1 MKRFMMIAAMLLS
14 VFALS
19 SCEEDQW
26 GYDNRVVFSA
36 AGGDE
41 DVDGDDS
48 IHTLSIGNKE
58 GDEKQAVEVA
68 GVMTVTY
75 DWLTATAIKGDNEI
89 HLIAQPNKT
98 GEKRKLYVYGMIGNR
113 VMDITVVQNK

>member
-14 VFALS
+14 VFALN

-48 IHTLSIGNKE
+48 IYTLSIGNKA
-58 GDEKQAVEVA
+58 GDEKQAVEIS

>member
-1 MKRFMMIAAMLLS
+1 MKRFMMIAAVLLS
-14 VFALS
+14 VFALR

-41 DVDGDDS
+41 DVDGNDS
-48 IHTLSIGNKE
+48 IHTLSIGNKD